1 MSKAFDSRVWKDNW
15 LNFSVLRHGP
25 LQGCLVT
32 SKNSGTHWI
41 KYMLSVALAET
52 YGVAPPE
59 YFSEA
64 ATQPYIGNPKN
75 KSPFPELPRLAFA
88 HTIPHRLTDAG
99 PAHKLFGL
107 PPYVLQVRHPM
118 QILASHFTKW
128 NYQLKTDWLTY
139 LKGDPDGVLYRCDLY
154 WLARFWNRW
163 GELSERFPEKILR
176 IQYEGVQADTRG
188 SLQAISDHWNIGL
201 TPASIELA
209 LNAGTKEAMALK
221 VDPNAEKNVLQQR
234 SDSLE
239 TLFSGEA
246 LNLYQD
252 IVGAYFRY
260 DLGYDLLAL
269 PKQDIRPVP
278 RSPI

>member
-1 MSKAFDSRVWKDNW
+1 MSDPFNSRVIKDNW
-15 LNFSVLRHGP
+15 LNGSVFRHGR

-52 YGVAPPE
+52 YCVPPPE

-75 KSPFPELPRLAFA
+75 TSPFPALPKLAFA
-88 HTIPHRLTDAG
+88 HTIPHRLMDL
-99 PAHKLFGL
+99 PIMHKAFDL
-107 PPYVLQVRHPM
+107 PPYVLQLRHPM

-128 NYQLKTDWLTY
+128 NYELQTDWETY
-139 LKGDPDGVLYRCDLY
+139 LKGDPSGEHYRCDLF

-163 GELSERFPEKILR
+163 GDLRQKYKSKILLVR
-176 IQYEGVQADTRG
+176 YEDVQKDPAG
-188 SLQAISDHWNIGL
+188 KLKEISDHWGIGL
-201 TPASIELA
+201 TDKAIEMA
-209 LNAGTKEAMALK
+209 VAAGSKDAMAAK
-221 VDPNAEKNVLQQR
+221 VDPKAEKNVLQNR
-234 SDSLE
+234 KDDLK

-246 LNLYQD
+246 LQTYQD
-252 IVGAYFRY
+252 IVGDYFRH

-269 PKQDIRPVP
+269 PQ
-278 RSPI
+278 